1 VVIGSLKIFVKVAKK
16 AIPVLSRI
24 IPMYNELVK
33 ECKKLQEERKKLYS
47 ENSQL
52 REIIK
57 SLSKGSLIVKQI
69 ARSSEKIYIELP
81 NESITREGVI
91 TTDLEF
97 YPYGML
103 SERQKEK
110 IKSGETTGVAIAKGR
125 VVGTW
130 ECEPLREEAQ
140 ITEIKTD
147 TKGNTWIR
155 FRLHGNR
162 EFTKRYNPRT
172 DRVSLDQL
180 KVGYKINL
188 MPGTYDI
195 MEVYKPEKE
204 PLFYYTTKENI
215 EKVLFEDVGGL
226 WKEKE
231 KIRELIEL
239 PLKQPEVFK
248 HLGKKLPKGIL
259 FYGPPGVGKT
269 LLAKAIANEINA
281 YFIGISGGDIYT
293 KWVGEP
299 EERIGEL
306 FAYARKKAPTILF
319 IDEIDALAPK
329 REEVSEVEKRVVA
342 RLCKEIDGLE
352 EGGKVVVI
360 AATNRPNAID
370 PALRRPGR
378 FDYEIEFPIPNKE
391 ARYEILKIHTKKMR
405 ESGALSED
413 VDLNYLAE
421 MTHGYS
427 GADIEHLCQ
436 EASAKALHENIAA
449 LIEEKKDYKTIK
461 VTRKHFEEALKE
473 IKPSLLRELY
483 IEIPKVRWDDVGGLE
498 DIKNELKTYI
508 QLPLKR
514 KDALE
519 YLGIEKKFGIL
530 LYGPPGCG
538 KTLLAKA
545 VAGECGINFIAVKG
559 PQLFSKWVGETE
571 KGIREIFEKA
581 RKSAPCI
588 ICIDEIEAL
597 LPIKGSRFDS
607 GASDNAV
614 SQFLTEMDGLEKTE
628 NIYVIGTTNRPD
640 LIEPSVLRPDRI
652 GIHLYVGPPDKRARL
667 EIYKI
672 YTRGLPLA
680 EDLNLEELASLEGYT
695 GAHIKQIC
703 NYAKRFL
710 IEEWLEKGGDI
721 KEYKLSK
728 RHFDKA
734 IEKLGIEKFKE
745 ELKKMEEI
753 YKRFRER
760 ETTYIL

>member
-1 VVIGSLKIFVKVAKK
+1 
-16 AIPVLSRI
+16 
-24 IPMYNELVK
+24 
-33 ECKKLQEERKKLYS
+33 
-47 ENSQL
+47 
-52 REIIK
+52 
-57 SLSKGSLIVKQI
+57 
-69 ARSSEKIYIELP
+69 
-81 NESITREGVI
+81 
-91 TTDLEF
+91 
-97 YPYGML
+97 
-103 SERQKEK
+103 
-110 IKSGETTGVAIAKGR
+110 
-125 VVGTW
+125 
-130 ECEPLREEAQ
+130 
-140 ITEIKTD
+140 
-147 TKGNTWIR
+147 
-155 FRLHGNR
+155 
-162 EFTKRYNPRT
+162 
-172 DRVSLDQL
+172 
-180 KVGYKINL
+180 
-188 MPGTYDI
+188 
-195 MEVYKPEKE
+195 
-204 PLFYYTTKENI
+204 
-215 EKVLFEDVGGL
+215 
-226 WKEKE
+226 
-231 KIRELIEL
+231 
-239 PLKQPEVFK
+239 
-248 HLGKKLPKGIL
+248 
-259 FYGPPGVGKT
+259 
-269 LLAKAIANEINA
+269 
-281 YFIGISGGDIYT
+281 
-293 KWVGEP
+293 
-299 EERIGEL
+299 
-306 FAYARKKAPTILF
+306 
-319 IDEIDALAPK
+319 
-329 REEVSEVEKRVVA
+329 
-342 RLCKEIDGLE
+342 
-352 EGGKVVVI
+352 
-360 AATNRPNAID
+360 
-370 PALRRPGR
+370 
-378 FDYEIEFPIPNKE
+378 
-391 ARYEILKIHTKKMR
+391 
-405 ESGALSED
+405 
-413 VDLNYLAE
+413 
-421 MTHGYS
+421 
-427 GADIEHLCQ
+427 
-436 EASAKALHENIAA
+436 
-449 LIEEKKDYKTIK
+449 
-461 VTRKHFEEALKE
+461 
-473 IKPSLLRELY
+473 
-483 IEIPKVRWDDVGGLE
+483 LE

-508 QLPLKR
+508 QLPLKH